1 METVLIVI
9 HLMVVLALVGVV
21 LLQRS
26 EGGGLGMGGSP
37 SGNRGSASTPKVVRE
52 SLQFVLRSPSDE
64 QFSSLKREASS
75 GFSRYSGGCS
85 NNNNLFHH

>member
-1 METVLIVI
+1 VRDERRVYLAEFVERVLQELIVRRQI
-9 HLMVVLALVGVV
+9 AGV
-21 LLQRS
+21 
-26 EGGGLGMGGSP
+26 EE
-37 SGNRGSASTPKVVRE
+37 SGVNRGSASTPKVVRE
-52 SLQFVLRSPSDE
+52 SLQFVLRSPSDK